1 MHIHIGTHHMEKP
14 ALGTAV
20 AAQIG
25 TAVDLFLAPLV
36 ARPAQMGALFG
47 HLYAT
52 VLCDPE
58 LNHMPWVKGMVTVR
72 ILVMALA
79 AMGGPVTFF
88 FFLHFFQ
95 LPCSI
100 IIFCFFFNNYVPHTH
115 ATHTPQLRSSG
126 IPRCRSTL
134 RRCLRTM
141 RRGCSSRSRKRD
153 SLPSCVHSL
162 NLAWHRSI

>member
-88 FFLHFFQ
+88 VLFFFYFFFYPM
-95 LPCSI
+95 LYFF
-100 IIFCFFFNNYVPHTH
+100 FCFF
-115 ATHTPQLRSSG
+115 
-126 IPRCRSTL
+126 
-134 RRCLRTM
+134 
-141 RRGCSSRSRKRD
+141 
-153 SLPSCVHSL
+153 
-162 NLAWHRSI
+162 